1 LTDVTMRTATAEDAA
16 AIHALIGEHQREG
29 HLLARTLAEVVRHAG
44 RFVVA
49 ETAGRVVGCGELAPL
64 SPTVAEVRSLV
75 VSRDVRRV
83 GLAARIVGELRARA
97 DAAGFQSLCAF
108 THDPRLFVRHNFSVV
123 PHVWLPEKIAADCV
137 ACPLF
142 RRCGQQAMVLALGAE
157 SRLSAARRAVA

>member
-1 LTDVTMRTATAEDAA
+1 VTDTTIRTATAEDAA

-29 HLLARTLAEVVRHAG
+29 HLLAREMTEVVRHAG

-49 ETAGRVVGCGELAPL
+49 EAAGRVVACGELASL

-75 VSRDVRRV
+75 VSRDLRRV

-97 DAAGFQSLCAF
+97 EAAGFQSLCAF

-123 PHVWLPEKIAADCV
+123 PHVWLPEKIATDCV

-157 SRLSAARRAVA
+157 SRVSAARRAVA